1 MIAVTGSTGFIGSD
15 VVARLLKEGVAPEK
29 ILLLGRK
36 KPLPQSSLLWR
47 RLKQYG
53 LENFFDHLK
62 FHVCDFE
69 NLEKLQTSLDSLQEI
84 PKVFIHMA
92 AVIHAT
98 AAESKV
104 QRTLNVD
111 VTLALAEWGV
121 GKLEHFIF
129 LSSAVSWGL
138 TFHQKTRSEKDF
150 NQWLSLNN
158 DFPYFATKRE
168 AHVALLKMADR
179 LRISLLCPS
188 IVHGSLESE
197 KSSRRHLLK
206 MREGSLNLAP
216 GGGNNVVALE
226 RVSQGVV
233 NAALSAQGQSPFV
246 QLLVGEN
253 LRYGDYFQRYVNF
266 ARGPQAQKLRVL
278 PSWIGY
284 LLIPPFWLLCRLGL
298 HIGFMESLIQSSFF
312 IYVKSE
318 ATLPNSPKTDE
329 ALKSALL

>member
-53 LENFFDHLK
+53 LENHFDRLQ

-69 NLEKLQTSLDSLQEI
+69 NLEKLKVSLESLKEI

-98 AAESKV
+98 AAEAKV

-111 VTLALAEWGV
+111 LTLALAEWSV
-121 GKLEHFIF
+121 GKIDHFIF

-138 TFHQKTRSEKDF
+138 TFHQKIRSEKHFDE
-150 NQWLSLNN
+150 WLSINN

-168 AHVALLKMADR
+168 AHVALLKMANR

-206 MREGSLNLAP
+206 MREGKLNLAP

-233 NAALSAQGQSPFV
+233 NAALSSNGNSPFV

-266 ARGPQAQKLRVL
+266 ARGPQAQKLKVI

-298 HIGFMESLIQSSFF
+298 RIGFLESLIQSSFF
-312 IYVKSE
+312 IFVKSE
-318 ATLPNSPKTDE
+318 TTLPDSPATDE